1 MFNRKEEKE
10 NYELKIY
17 SIGEYQI
24 NSDYTDEVWDQTVP
38 VTSWC
43 NKIKTAVNST
53 VWNPRLSI
61 DTCLFL

>member
-24 NSDYTDEVWDQTVP
+24 NSDYTDEV
-38 VTSWC
+38 
-43 NKIKTAVNST
+43 
-53 VWNPRLSI
+53 
-61 DTCLFL
+61 

>member
-1 MFNRKEEKE
+1 M
-10 NYELKIY
+10 
-17 SIGEYQI
+17 
-24 NSDYTDEVWDQTVP
+24 NSDYTDEVCDQTVP